1 MQSILNRVLALTAIL
16 LAAVILIGTGISFA
30 LKKAHPGKNIRTP
43 DPSPLSV
50 SSMSAPDNTKL
61 DAFTGLGRLRALSK
75 PDPKKADS
83 GGTPVV
89 VTPWFSY
96 PAGDRAFYEE
106 LSQKSTI
113 MRAVITEYFSKYTED
128 ELLARGE
135 VAVKADLLAALNER
149 LSLNKI
155 QAVYFSD
162 YLFIE

>member
-1 MQSILNRVLALTAIL
+1 MQSILNRVLAVIASL
-16 LAAVILIGTGISFA
+16 LAAAIVIGTLVSFA
-30 LKKAHPGKNIRTP
+30 LKKAQPGKNIRTP
-43 DPSPLSV
+43 DPSPLAV

-61 DAFTGLGRLRALSK
+61 DAFTGLGRLRAAAK
-75 PDPKKADS
+75 PDPKKAA

-89 VTPWFSY
+89 VTPWFPY

-128 ELLARGE
+128 ELLSRGE
-135 VAVKADLLAALNER
+135 EKIKADLLAALNER

-155 QAVYFSD
+155 QAIYFSD

>member
-1 MQSILNRVLALTAIL
+1 MQSILNRVLAVIAFL
-16 LAAVILIGTGISFA
+16 LAAAIVIGTLVSFA

-43 DPSPLSV
+43 DPSPLAV
-50 SSMSAPDNTKL
+50 SSMNAPDNTKL
-61 DAFTGLGRLRALSK
+61 DAFTGLGRLRAATK
-75 PDPKKADS
+75 PDPKKS
-83 GGTPVV
+83 TGGTPVV

-113 MRAVITEYFSKYTED
+113 MRAVITEYFLKYTED
-128 ELLARGE
+128 ELLSRGE
-135 VAVKADLLAALNER
+135 EKIKADLLTALNER

-155 QAVYFSD
+155 QAIYFSD

>member
-1 MQSILNRVLALTAIL
+1 MQSILNRVLAVTAIL
-16 LAAVILIGTGISFA
+16 LATAIVIGTLVSFA

-43 DPSPLSV
+43 DPSPLAV

-61 DAFTGLGRLRALSK
+61 DAFTGLGRLRTATK
-75 PDPKKADS
+75 PDPKKATA
-83 GGTPVV
+83 GTPVV

-128 ELLARGE
+128 ELLSRGE
-135 VAVKADLLAALNER
+135 EKIKADLLAALNER

-155 QAVYFSD
+155 QAIYFSD

>member
-61 DAFTGLGRLRALSK
+61 DAFTGLGRLRAATK
-75 PDPKKADS
+75 PDPKKS
-83 GGTPVV
+83 TGGTPVV

-128 ELLARGE
+128 ELLSQGE
-135 VAVKADLLAALNER
+135 EKIKADLLTALNER

-155 QAVYFSD
+155 QAIYFSD

>member
-1 MQSILNRVLALTAIL
+1 MQSILNRVLAVIASL
-16 LAAVILIGTGISFA
+16 LAAAIVIGTLVSFA
-30 LKKAHPGKNIRTP
+30 LKKAQPGKNIRTP
-43 DPSPLSV
+43 DPSPLAV

-61 DAFTGLGRLRALSK
+61 DAFTGLGRLRVATK
-75 PDPKKADS
+75 PDPKKAA

-128 ELLARGE
+128 ELLSRGE
-135 VAVKADLLAALNER
+135 EKIKADLLAALNER

-155 QAVYFSD
+155 QAIYFSD

>member
-1 MQSILNRVLALTAIL
+1 MQSILNRVLTAIAFL
-16 LAAVILIGTGISFA
+16 LAAAIVIGTLVSFA

-43 DPSPLSV
+43 DPSPHSV

-61 DAFTGLGRLRALSK
+61 DAFTGLGRLRASTK
-75 PDPKKADS
+75 PTRKKANA

-89 VTPWFSY
+89 LTPWFSY

-106 LSQKSTI
+106 LSHKSTI

-128 ELLARGE
+128 ELLSRGE
-135 VAVKADLLAALNER
+135 EKIKADLLTAINER

-155 QAVYFSD
+155 QAIYFSD

>member
-1 MQSILNRVLALTAIL
+1 MQSILNRVLAVIAFL
-16 LAAVILIGTGISFA
+16 LAAAIVIGTLVSFA

-43 DPSPLSV
+43 DPSPLAV
-50 SSMSAPDNTKL
+50 SSMNAPDNTKL
-61 DAFTGLGRLRALSK
+61 DAFTGLGRLRAATK
-75 PDPKKADS
+75 PDTKKS
-83 GGTPVV
+83 TGGTPVV

-128 ELLARGE
+128 ELLSQGE
-135 VAVKADLLAALNER
+135 EKIKADLLTALNER

-155 QAVYFSD
+155 QAIYFSD

>member
-1 MQSILNRVLALTAIL
+1 MQSILNRVLAVIASL
-16 LAAVILIGTGISFA
+16 LAAAIVIGTLVSFA

-43 DPSPLSV
+43 DPSPLAV

-61 DAFTGLGRLRALSK
+61 DAFTGLGRLRAATK
-75 PDPKKADS
+75 PDPKKS
-83 GGTPVV
+83 VGGTPVV

-113 MRAVITEYFSKYTED
+113 MRAVITEYFLKYTED
-128 ELLARGE
+128 ELLSRGE
-135 VAVKADLLAALNER
+135 EKIKADLLTALNER

-155 QAVYFSD
+155 QAIYFSD